1 MGQHCR
7 RFAILGILLFS
18 FLSSPSLRAESQG
31 NDYKGITDPFGDP
44 SNYEF
49 SEDEREDKEF
59 FHLGRYLMLGVDSG
73 LGIFTGGLGK
83 ITTPGF
89 LVGAKLLYFFDKS
102 IAFEAAIHYARHTK
116 TLIPTGQTQESVIDT
131 SLIPITGA
139 FRYYFDIKNAPKAIA
154 VANPY
159 LVLGGGVYM
168 RMENVLAQSS
178 TLQLSNGASTSSF
191 GGFFGGGAEFN
202 IYRKHIYLGID
213 VRYHLVFFPDEA
225 ETYNGQVPEGTNAG
239 DYFTTLVTLTYSF

>member
-7 RFAILGILLFS
+7 ALAFLGILLFS
-18 FLSSPSLRAESQG
+18 FFSAPSLRAESQG

-59 FHLGRYLMLGVDSG
+59 FHLGRYLMLGVDTG

-83 ITTPGF
+83 NTSPGF
-89 LVGAKLLYFFDKS
+89 MVGAKLLYFFDKA
-102 IAFEAAIHYARHTK
+102 IAFETAIHYARQTK
-116 TLIPTGQTQESVIDT
+116 TLTPTGQTQAYVIDT
-131 SLIPITGA
+131 TLIPITGA

-168 RMENVLAQSS
+168 RNESDLTGGGA
-178 TLQLSNGASTSSF
+178 ASTSSF
-191 GGFFGGGAEFN
+191 GGFLGGGAEFN
-202 IYRKHIYLGID
+202 IYRKHMYLGID
-213 VRYHLVFFPDEA
+213 VRYHLVFFPDEG
-225 ETYNGQVPEGTNAG
+225 ESSFDGKPIEPDSNAG
-239 DYFTTLVTLTYSF
+239 DYFTTLVTFTYNF